1 MRQLKY
7 GIFLLIS
14 LLFITVE
21 VNANTGI
28 CSGKEMDSYGY
39 CQITPVKINGSAIA
53 EQPIKWTDG
62 SSALINSYSGFVI
75 DRDQMMFC
83 IDANYN
89 APGDQLYGIA
99 RPLDVTSSNYDRSIA
114 KVYGAYIN
122 EVIWLMNQGNSKEAA
137 YNRYLQMINVVMR
150 AITIKYDYYMQGG
163 SSQFFINNLLAYEN
177 VVKQLEGSKPTGKKL
192 QEDATYYPIL
202 KKWYTEAMSGAQPVQ
217 IKLDFNS
224 KNEDITTEYIYAN
237 NTSNSKRTR

>member
-28 CSGKEMDSYGY
+28 CVGKDMDGYGY
-39 CQITPVKINGSAIA
+39 CKIPDVKINGSEIA

-62 SSALINSYSGFVI
+62 STALRDSYSGNIF
-75 DRDQMMFC
+75 DRNQMIFC

-89 APGDQLYGIA
+89 PPGDQLYGLA

-217 IKLDFNS
+217 
-224 KNEDITTEYIYAN
+224 
-237 NTSNSKRTR
+237 